1 MGALGPVFSWSTT
14 PPPYGLPGVQVPD
27 AEVRALLAEAEGVV
41 GSGLGTTWDGST
53 LAFVSR
59 PGPRERATASSA
71 EDLQRV
77 LAAARDSGAAGV
89 EVEVTG
95 GGQGSVT
102 LPFDDPSVA
111 PRLATRPLDVA
122 GGESLDVDLVLAG
135 RGVVR
140 AGRVAE
146 LQAFADRVG
155 IGVLNA
161 YTAKGVFQWDS
172 PYHFGTGCL
181 QERDLALA
189 GVRAGARVLTVG
201 VDADE
206 CAPELL
212 RAAGVAA
219 SSLVGIEISE
229 LPTAQV
235 RRAAAGTDLTP
246 PPLYYAIFDIAQ
258 PLYKLTDSPLNP
270 ARAAADIAEVLP
282 DGSAVC
288 VEPGLP
294 GLWVGRT
301 LPTRYLG
308 SARVPAAGRPG
319 TAVAGALLGA
329 LGGAPRVAIVAD
341 RLGEDDERLL
351 EWARSAGLNATVI
364 VWTLDAPARNA
375 EEHRAELASALATP
389 GVNVLPVAVDLAATQ
404 LLIDAAGPLVAW

>member
-14 PPPYGLPGVQVPD
+14 PPPYGLPAVPVPD
-27 AEVRALLAEAEGVV
+27 AQVGALLAEAEGVV
-41 GSGLGTTWDGST
+41 GSGLGMTWDGST
-53 LAFVSR
+53 LSFVSR
-59 PGPRERATASSA
+59 PGSRERAAASSPD
-71 EDLQRV
+71 DLQHA
-77 LAAARDSGAAGV
+77 LTAARDKGAAGV
-89 EVEVTG
+89 EVEVAG
-95 GGQGSVT
+95 GDSTVA
-102 LPFDDPSVA
+102 LPFDDPSIA

-146 LQAFADRVG
+146 LQGFADRVG
-155 IGVLNA
+155 IGVLNT
-161 YTAKGVFQWDS
+161 YTAKGVFKWDS

-206 CAPELL
+206 CAPDLL
-212 RAAGVAA
+212 RAAGVDA
-219 SSLVGIEISE
+219 SSLVGIEVSE

-258 PLYKLTDSPLNP
+258 PLYKLTESPLNP
-270 ARAAADIAEVLP
+270 GRAAADIAEVLP

-308 SARVPAAGRPG
+308 SARVPAAGRSG

-329 LGGAPRVAIVAD
+329 LSGAPRVAIVAD
-341 RLGEDDERLL
+341 ALGEDDERLL
-351 EWARSAGLNATVI
+351 DWARSAGLNVTVI

-375 EEHRAELASALATP
+375 EEHRAVLASALAKP

-404 LLIDAAGPLVAW
+404 LLIDAAGPLVAWS

>member
-14 PPPYGLPGVQVPD
+14 PPPYGMPAVPVPD
-27 AEVRALLAEAEGVV
+27 AQVGALLAEAEGTI
-41 GSGLGTTWDGST
+41 GSGLGATWDGST
-53 LAFVSR
+53 LTFVSR
-59 PGPRERATASSA
+59 PGTRERDAAQSPQ
-71 EDLQRV
+71 DLQRA
-77 LAAARDSGAAGV
+77 LKAARDKGVAGLEVQVTDDASAAP
-89 EVEVTG
+89 
-95 GGQGSVT
+95 T
-102 LPFDDPSVA
+102 LPFEDPSLA

-140 AGRVAE
+140 AGRVAD

-155 IGVLNA
+155 IGVLNT
-161 YTAKGVFQWDS
+161 YTAKGVFKWDS

-201 VDADE
+201 VDEDE
-206 CAPELL
+206 CAPALL
-212 RAAGVAA
+212 RAAGVDA
-219 SSLVGIEISE
+219 SSLVGIDVAE
-229 LPTAQV
+229 LPVAQV
-235 RRAAAGTDLTP
+235 RRSAAGTELTP

-258 PLYKLTDSPLNP
+258 PLYKLTESPLNP

-329 LGGAPRVAIVAD
+329 LDGARRVAIVAD
-341 RLGEDDERLL
+341 ALGEDDERLL
-351 EWARSAGLNATVI
+351 EWARSAGLHVTVI

-375 EEHRAELASALATP
+375 EEHRTTLTAALATP
-389 GVNVLPVAVDLAATQ
+389 GVTVLPVAVDLAATQ
-404 LLIDAAGPLVAW
+404 LLVDAAGRLVAW

>member
-1 MGALGPVFSWSTT
+1 
-14 PPPYGLPGVQVPD
+14 LPGVPVPD
-27 AEVRALLAEAEGVV
+27 AQVGALLAEAEGTV

-53 LAFVSR
+53 LSFVSR
-59 PGPRERATASSA
+59 PGAREHDETQSPK
-71 EDLQRV
+71 DLQRA
-77 LAAARDSGAAGV
+77 LTAARDKGVAGLEVRVTQDAASAV
-89 EVEVTG
+89 ALLFE
-95 GGQGSVT
+95 
-102 LPFDDPSVA
+102 DPSLA

-140 AGRVAE
+140 AGRVAD

-155 IGVLNA
+155 IGVLNT
-161 YTAKGVFQWDS
+161 YTAKGVFKWDS

-189 GVRAGARVLTVG
+189 GVREGARVLTVG
-201 VDADE
+201 VDEDE
-206 CAPELL
+206 CAPALL
-212 RAAGVAA
+212 QAAGVDA
-219 SSLVGIEISE
+219 SSLVGIEVTE
-229 LPTAQV
+229 LPVAQV
-235 RRAAAGTDLTP
+235 RRSAAGTELTP

-258 PLYKLTDSPLNP
+258 PLYKLIESPLNP

-329 LGGAPRVAIVAD
+329 LDGARRVAIVAD
-341 RLGEDDERLL
+341 ALGAEDERLL
-351 EWARSAGLNATVI
+351 EWARSAGLNVTVI
-364 VWTLDAPARNA
+364 VWTLDAPARDA
-375 EEHRAELASALATP
+375 QEHRAALATALATP
-389 GVNVLPVAVDLAATQ
+389 GVTVLPVAVDLTATQ

>member
-14 PPPYGLPGVQVPD
+14 PPPYGLPGVPVPD
-27 AEVRALLAEAEGVV
+27 AQVGALLAEAEGTV

-53 LAFVSR
+53 LSFVSR
-59 PGPRERATASSA
+59 PGAREHDETQSPK
-71 EDLQRV
+71 DLQRA
-77 LAAARDSGAAGV
+77 LTAARDKGVAGLEVRVTQDAASAV
-89 EVEVTG
+89 ALLFE
-95 GGQGSVT
+95 
-102 LPFDDPSVA
+102 DPSLA

-140 AGRVAE
+140 AGRVAD

-155 IGVLNA
+155 IGVLNT
-161 YTAKGVFQWDS
+161 YTAKGVFKWDS

-189 GVRAGARVLTVG
+189 GVREGARVLTVG
-201 VDADE
+201 VDEDE
-206 CAPELL
+206 CAPALL
-212 RAAGVAA
+212 QAAGVDA
-219 SSLVGIEISE
+219 SSLVGIEVTE
-229 LPTAQV
+229 LPVAQV
-235 RRAAAGTDLTP
+235 RRSAAGTELTP

-258 PLYKLTDSPLNP
+258 PLYKLIESPLNP

-329 LGGAPRVAIVAD
+329 LDGARRVAIVAD
-341 RLGEDDERLL
+341 ALGAEDERLL
-351 EWARSAGLNATVI
+351 EWARSAGLNVTVI
-364 VWTLDAPARNA
+364 VWTLDAPARDA
-375 EEHRAELASALATP
+375 QEHRAALATALATP
-389 GVNVLPVAVDLAATQ
+389 GVTVLPVAVDLTATQ